1 MPTEL
6 LQPNSTKLSMFGSVE
21 NKELTEKELFRRIK
35 PVVGEW
41 ASRCFMKKLQAPYD
55 TFTYRTVTYPKA
67 PHPEEVILQEG
78 VRPDPRGRLIFS
90 EHKVS
95 IKPRGFYEEFTDR
108 ELEYGFDNIVGEK
121 TNSVAL
127 QAKGVVNALAANAFL
142 SGNNV
147 VTASEGLTR
156 EIFNKIRI
164 SLHKFTIVKNPK
176 IYAVLTP
183 EDITDLRLKY
193 NKAGSNLFLDIPAN
207 ERSIIDGTIARFEG
221 VDIVED
227 ASECL
232 YDGTKRKAIFYCVDN
247 ENRLP
252 VCLISPNGEQGEMVE
267 KPLGSSGVNDPLNQ
281 VGSIGVKFKGLG
293 AYMTSEETVVRVEIT
308 PASDGIGYVDSGYYY
323 DQVGGK
329 HLGGDFTPKNS
340 DGTKVTVAAPK
351 ALILSSTKAKIT
363 VATGSDHTATISAK
377 DLAKDTVT
385 GFTLTSLDTDKAT
398 VSGAVVTAV
407 AAGDVVIKA
416 TKAGYQDGY
425 ITLKVT
431 A

>member
-1 MPTEL
+1 
-6 LQPNSTKLSMFGSVE
+6 
-21 NKELTEKELFRRIK
+21 
-35 PVVGEW
+35 
-41 ASRCFMKKLQAPYD
+41 
-55 TFTYRTVTYPKA
+55 
-67 PHPEEVILQEG
+67 
-78 VRPDPRGRLIFS
+78 
-90 EHKVS
+90 
-95 IKPRGFYEEFTDR
+95 
-108 ELEYGFDNIVGEK
+108 
-121 TNSVAL
+121 
-127 QAKGVVNALAANAFL
+127 
-142 SGNNV
+142 
-147 VTASEGLTR
+147 
-156 EIFNKIRI
+156 
-164 SLHKFTIVKNPK
+164 
-176 IYAVLTP
+176 
-183 EDITDLRLKY
+183 
-193 NKAGSNLFLDIPAN
+193 
-207 ERSIIDGTIARFEG
+207 
-221 VDIVED
+221 
-227 ASECL
+227 
-232 YDGTKRKAIFYCVDN
+232 
-247 ENRLP
+247 
-252 VCLISPNGEQGEMVE
+252 MVE

-281 VGSIGVKFKGLG
+281 IGSIGVKFKGLG

-363 VATGSDHTATISAK
+363 VASGSDHTATISAK
-377 DLAKDTVT
+377 DLAKDAVT